1 MLDAIQACKDAAL
14 RYCHGVDR
22 LDPDV
27 MKSAYWPDATDDHGN
42 FVGNAHE
49 FVDYCMVAHLRWR
62 STMHCVLNHLVEI
75 DDDTH
80 GRGEIYNITY
90 LFRNPEEGAADDAPE
105 ILDTWWGRYLDRYEK
120 RGDQWRIIERVC
132 VNEGSMTTTVDKTMG
147 NVAPYRPG
155 SFDRPAA
162 GRPIG
167 P

>member
-27 MKSAYWPDATDDHGN
+27 MRSAYWPDATDDHGN

-49 FVDYCMVAHLRWR
+49 FVDHCMVAHLRWR
-62 STMHCVLNHLVEI
+62 STMHCVLNHLVEV
-75 DDDTH
+75 DDETTA
-80 GRGEIYNITY
+80 RGEIYNVTY
-90 LFRNPEEGAADDAPE
+90 LFRPPDDEGNEVVD
-105 ILDTWWGRYLDRYEK
+105 IWWGRYLDRYEC
-120 RGDQWRIIERVC
+120 RDGEWRIAERVC
-132 VNEGSMTTTVDKTMG
+132 VNEATMSAPIAEAMPM
-147 NVAPYRPG
+147 NVRAYRSG
-155 SFDRPAA
+155 SFDRPAE